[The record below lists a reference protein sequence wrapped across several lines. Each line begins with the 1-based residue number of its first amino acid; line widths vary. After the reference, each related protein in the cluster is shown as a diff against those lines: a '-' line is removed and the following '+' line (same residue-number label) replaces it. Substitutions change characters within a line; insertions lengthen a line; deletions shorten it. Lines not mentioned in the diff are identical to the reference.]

1 MQVQGTMRWVAGAAL
16 SASLALAGCGGGST
30 TATSAGRSA
39 STGSS
44 TSATMADVKVGDT
57 VDFSTVAAEMTSA
70 VQTKKTAHVVTAGS
84 AMTVAAD
91 ISYDPAAPRMSL
103 TADAGG
109 QQQMQILL
117 TGGALYLSGKA
128 FSPLVAGKKWVK
140 ISANGTDTLSKEL
153 APIFSQ
159 MSSSMGNPAAVM
171 AKVPNAK
178 ATVKSVDATG
188 TTYAVTITKE
198 QLQALESSDTAALGS
213 LTGGALSQLPE
224 TLSYDYT
231 VSSDHLPVRM
241 VMKVGGSGVTM
252 TFSKWGEPI
261 RIQAPPASEVGTP
274 TR

>member
-1 MQVQGTMRWVAGAAL
+1 
-16 SASLALAGCGGGST
+16 
-30 TATSAGRSA
+30 
-39 STGSS
+39 
-44 TSATMADVKVGDT
+44 
-57 VDFSTVAAEMTSA
+57 
-70 VQTKKTAHVVTAGS
+70 
-84 AMTVAAD
+84 
-91 ISYDPAAPRMSL
+91 
-103 TADAGG
+103 
-109 QQQMQILL
+109 
-117 TGGALYLSGKA
+117 
-128 FSPLVAGKKWVK
+128 
-140 ISANGTDTLSKEL
+140 
-153 APIFSQ
+153 
-159 MSSSMGNPAAVM
+159 MGNPAAVM

>member
-159 MSSSMGNPAAVM
+159 MSS
-171 AKVPNAK
+171 
-178 ATVKSVDATG
+178 
-188 TTYAVTITKE
+188 
-198 QLQALESSDTAALGS
+198 
-213 LTGGALSQLPE
+213 
-224 TLSYDYT
+224 
-231 VSSDHLPVRM
+231 
-241 VMKVGGSGVTM
+241 
-252 TFSKWGEPI
+252 
-261 RIQAPPASEVGTP
+261 
-274 TR
+274 